1 MLSGT
6 GPRLAVRSR
15 VKSTEPAN
23 KIECETRSQR
33 RTRHP
38 PPVGHRKRLHWA
50 GMVMLSRDDDVV
62 HLQRSRTRPPSNHI
76 AYNPT
81 RQAARKDSLRLK
93 RKASAWHDDSLVSHV
108 AA

>member
-62 HLQRSRTRPPSNHI
+62 HLQRSRTRPPQITSPITPPARRPGKTVYASNVK
-76 AYNPT
+76 PPPGT
-81 RQAARKDSLRLK
+81 TTPS
-93 RKASAWHDDSLVSHV
+93 
-108 AA
+108 